1 MNISDFCEILMLCMF
16 GASWPFN
23 VVKSYKARTTEG
35 RSLLFLLL
43 ILGGY
48 ICGIIAKLN
57 APSYKWYVLAF
68 YIFNLTA
75 VSADLL
81 LYRRNAILDKQRKS
95 VVAA

>member
-43 ILGGY
+43 ILGG
-48 ICGIIAKLN
+48 
-57 APSYKWYVLAF
+57 
-68 YIFNLTA
+68 
-75 VSADLL
+75 
-81 LYRRNAILDKQRKS
+81 S